1 MVKQLS
7 DVREVL
13 LAKPGVRAAYDEL
26 RDEFDLA
33 DALIRARIRAG
44 LTQSVVAE
52 RMRTSQAAVA
62 RLESGRQSPSYRSL
76 QKYAEALGSRL
87 KIELVPVSSRTR

>member
-1 MVKQLS
+1 MVKRLS
-7 DVREVL
+7 DVRAAL
-13 LAKPGVRAAYDEL
+13 LAKPGVRAAYDGL
-26 RDEFDLA
+26 RDEFELA

-52 RMRTSQAAVA
+52 RMQTSQAAVA

-76 QKYAEALGSRL
+76 QNYAQAIGARL
-87 KIELVPVSSRTR
+87 KIELVPVSSRTT

>member
-1 MVKQLS
+1 MARRLR
-7 DVREVL
+7 DVRAAL

-33 DALIRARIRAG
+33 DALIRARLRAG
-44 LTQSVVAE
+44 LTQSAVAE
-52 RMRTSQAAVA
+52 RMHTSQAAVA

-76 QKYAEALGSRL
+76 QKYAEAIGARL
-87 KIELVPVSSRTR
+87 KIDLEPM